1 MKKFFNYF
9 YLIRPI
15 NCLITLLTVFVGG
28 IVIADSTFELKTLLL
43 ASISASLIAAGGNV
57 INDIYDI
64 ELDKIVHPKRPLPSG
79 SISITSARYFY
90 FGLNIIA
97 LFLISQT
104 NYLLFIISLIVVILL
119 FFYASL
125 LKKKFLLSN
134 LTIAFLTGLTFVFA
148 GVAVNNP
155 EMSLIPASFAFLINL
170 IREIVK
176 DTEDLEGDVKFGI
189 NSVPNVLGLSKTKL
203 IVWVLIFILFLIT
216 ILPFIFSA
224 YKIEYFVL
232 IMIIVNPLLVYSG
245 KLFFQHKN
253 NNEIKKVSNLLKLNM
268 ILGLI
273 AIYFGK

>member
-203 IVWVLIFILFLIT
+203 IVWILIFILFLIT

-232 IMIIVNPLLVYSG
+232 IMIIVNPLLIYSG